1 MKGHV
6 IAVVVAG
13 ALAALLYLLL
23 AGDGSDGDGG
33 GEPLARPEQ
42 MQPEAPAASHAEP
55 SASERNQGTPVATP
69 AEGSVPR
76 SESESQTPPEP
87 APPPPANPDEV
98 PTGDG
103 RPPGQRSEPVAEA
116 PPTPE
121 EPPRPPGYRP
131 STLPA
136 DTDALRRD
144 IRGGF
149 AELRPQLRT
158 CYELLLAL
166 DPEAEDR
173 IVFHLEVTADPD
185 DAEHGLIELQAIDSA
200 QLQMDDVSCF
210 AELIDELE
218 VPPPA
223 DPDGFYAISYPVVL
237 DAD

>member
-1 MKGHV
+1 MKGNV

-13 ALAALLYLLL
+13 ALGALLYLLL

-33 GEPLARPEQ
+33 AEPSARPEQ
-42 MQPEAPAASHAEP
+42 MQQASAGSRAEP
-55 SASERNQGTPVATP
+55 SASARGQALPPGTP
-69 AEGSVPR
+69 AE
-76 SESESQTPPEP
+76 QPPAAPP
-87 APPPPANPDEV
+87 ADPPPAPSPGPAVDPDEV

-103 RPPGQRSEPVAEA
+103 RPPGQRTDPLPEDTD
-116 PPTPE
+116 PPASD

-200 QLQMDDVSCF
+200 QLQIDDVSCF